1 MNYSTIEVNGI
12 FERNFYFHFMCQ
24 KGQMIE
30 VSGKGDL
37 CYVEFP
43 KWFSAKILITITGD
57 KLP

>member
-30 VSGKGDL
+30 VSGK
-37 CYVEFP
+37 
-43 KWFSAKILITITGD
+43 
-57 KLP
+57 